1 MEAVAGRAPQSCYS
15 EGNLDH
21 LVEGR
26 LIAVGAERAIV
37 RLLVHRPELLVD
49 IEHPA
54 AFRTQDVPG
63 QLEQPEPRRM
73 EKGADCCLL
82 VEAALLRKTQD
93 VDTAQIPVFA
103 LMDQGLNR
111 SYNLG
116 SGRIAQ
122 RVEQCFCVVHAAE
135 PMRKLTAA
143 QGWCGQKRAN
153 ACEVRSD
160 TDNDPEGSM
169 KLHAKPSLPCS
180 NELLFAAVQSFG
192 LDRSL
197 ELGAAT
203 RVVAISS
210 VIAGARP

>member
-1 MEAVAGRAPQSCYS
+1 M
-15 EGNLDH
+15 
-21 LVEGR
+21 
-26 LIAVGAERAIV
+26 GAERTIV

-63 QLEQPEPRRM
+63 ELEQPEPRRM
-73 EKGADCCLL
+73 EKGADCFLL
-82 VEAALLRKTQD
+82 IEAALSGKTQD

-135 PMRKLTAA
+135 PMRKLAAA
-143 QGWCGQKRAN
+143 QGRCGQKRAN
-153 ACEVRSD
+153 ACEVGSS

-169 KLHAKPSLPCS
+169 KLRAKLSCRARSIAVGIAGHAQSRCLLGRVTWLPSPQCPIP
-180 NELLFAAVQSFG
+180 G
-192 LDRSL
+192 CCD
-197 ELGAAT
+197 
-203 RVVAISS
+203 ISS
-210 VIAGARP
+210 CSTGLRVQCHAER